1 MKNIPLK
8 YRQQVKQLV
17 NKAKEEAEQKT
28 FLKCKDIYINTVDW
42 AEWGIDEVVADNKF
56 EEEYQV
62 KTKK

>member
-1 MKNIPLK
+1 MKNIPVK
-8 YRQQVKQLV
+8 YHSAVRKLIK
-17 NKAKEEAEQKT
+17 KAREAEQKT